1 MHSSARRR
9 LSHCFT
15 LALAAIAA
23 CHNDFVPTT
32 PGGSSSFTL
41 SPCSVSGTLTLSVA
55 QTTRVDCSNGG
66 TTVTLAGN
74 GASYLLVAQ
83 FPVDLVPNALVP
95 YDVSSG
101 TAIAAS
107 RTTFGTGVASA
118 RLTAPAS
125 STSPFGLQR
134 PRAKQLAFDHML
146 RARARRLFKAG
157 SSPLAA
163 SRALGASK
171 TAPSS
176 SLQSTVPS
184 VGSVRAFHV
193 LANSLGTAF

>member
-95 YDVSSG
+95 YHVSTG
-101 TAIAAS
+101 TAITASQTRLANGPSAS
-107 RTTFGTGVASA
+107 RSHSVASTGE
-118 RLTAPAS
+118 LPIV
-125 STSPFGLQR
+125 R

-146 RARARRLFKAG
+146 RARARQQMRSG
-157 SSPLAA
+157 RWSAA
-163 SRALGASK
+163 QALSLSK
-171 TAPSS
+171 VAT
-176 SLQSTVPS
+176 
-184 VGSVRAFHV
+184 
-193 LANSLGTAF
+193 